1 MAGFKEAAREIW
13 YGSDGLVNGYV
24 TQSTNLTRV
33 VLTNAG
39 HMSPGFES
47 IRHNT
52 DIRDT
57 PEAALEMMQ
66 NFIEGKAFNTK

>member
-1 MAGFKEAAREIW
+1 MAAFKDAVREIW
-13 YGSDGLVNGYV
+13 YGSDGLINGYV
-24 TQSTNLTRV
+24 TKSTNLTRV

-39 HMSPGFES
+39 HMSPGFIS
-47 IRHNT
+47 IPRNT
-52 DIRDT
+52 EIRDT